1 MEDQKKQNKIIRL
14 MQIYNSLSKQK
25 RDWWF
30 KSLTLEDRSI
40 VRQQLEGN
48 SSNLF

>member
-1 MEDQKKQNKIIRL
+1 MEEQKKQDKKIRL

-30 KSLTLEDRSI
+30 KSLTIEDRAI
-40 VRQQLEGN
+40 VRKQLDGN
-48 SSNLF
+48 PNNLF